1 MKNFIIGAIILTS
14 SSLANAV
21 PNHWDKFD
29 KQGYKVYKID
39 DTKGRILRI
48 HCNYAASDNQDNG
61 VYLTIN
67 NKDYPNP
74 SSPYPLRFMI
84 NNSIDMEVSRN
95 TKSKSESKKWYEFT
109 LAITKAKTIDIFI
122 ENEIIS
128 TIYPKNPKALKDLVQ
143 CKSMY
148 DRPKIGV

>member
-84 NNSIDMEVSRN
+84 NNSIDMEVS
-95 TKSKSESKKWYEFT
+95 
-109 LAITKAKTIDIFI
+109 
-122 ENEIIS
+122 EIQNQ
-128 TIYPKNPKALKDLVQ
+128 KVNQKMV
-143 CKSMY
+143 
-148 DRPKIGV
+148 